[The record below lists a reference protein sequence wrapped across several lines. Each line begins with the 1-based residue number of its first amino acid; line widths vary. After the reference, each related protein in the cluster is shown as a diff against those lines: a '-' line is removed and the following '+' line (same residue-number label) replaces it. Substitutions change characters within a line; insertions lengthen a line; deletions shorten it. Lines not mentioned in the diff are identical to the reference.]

1 MFEFLFGMD
10 WEEFKNLPWWA
21 KILSILI
28 DLPLRALI
36 GIIKLIFWLLPSL
49 IWGLLFQ

>member
-10 WEEFKNLPWWA
+10 WEEFKNLHEWT
-21 KILSILI
+21 KISSLLNA
-28 DLPLRALI
+28 LPSRALI